1 MNNIDIFNNKDII
14 LFRKVPKMI
23 YSYTTI
29 LIITMVLFLIIGQI
43 KYKKY
48 SVFYAYVLDNNLLIE
63 CDYLPS
69 YDDNLIFENKKYKY
83 KLLDVTKQIFTIK
96 VDIPK
101 KHMIDNNVLE
111 VRMIKEETTIL
122 KELKKIIWKDW

>member
-48 SVFYAYVLDNNLLIE
+48 SVFYAYVLDDNLLIE